1 MRTIKLTLAYDGTEF
16 HGWQVQPRGPTI
28 QATLMEAVEQVT
40 GARVAVDASGRTDA
54 GVHALGQVASFH
66 TESTIPVASLARAL
80 NRQIPPSI
88 RVLEAEEAP
97 PGFHARFQARAK
109 TYRYRLYCGEVCPP
123 HLWRYVHHC
132 RYPGRHPSRHSL
144 DEAAMTAAAPLFEGT
159 HDFTSMASSQGRG
172 RRTADEI
179 SEGSRT
185 RTIYLSR
192 LAREGE
198 ELVYTVRGSGFLH
211 HMVRNMVGTLLE
223 VGRSRLSA
231 EQIPEILAAR
241 RRTKAGPTLPGKG
254 LCLVSVEY

>member
-40 GARVAVDASGRTDA
+40 GARVPVDASGRTDA

-66 TESTIPVASLARAL
+66 TECTIPVASLVRAL

-109 TYRYRLYCGEVCPP
+109 TYRYRLYRGEVCPP
-123 HLWRYVHHC
+123 HLWRYVHHF
-132 RYPGRHPSRHSL
+132 RHSL
-144 DEAAMTAAAPLFEGT
+144 DEAAMTAAALLFEGT
-159 HDFTSMASSQGRG
+159 HDFTSMTSSQGRG
-172 RRTADEI
+172 RRTADDVP
-179 SEGSRT
+179 EGSRT

-223 VGRSRLSA
+223 VGRGRLA
-231 EQIPEILAAR
+231 ADQIPAILAAQ
-241 RRTKAGPTLPGKG
+241 RRTRAGPTLPGKG
-254 LCLVSVEY
+254 LWLVSVEY

>member
-40 GARVAVDASGRTDA
+40 GARVPVDASGRTDA

-66 TESTIPVASLARAL
+66 TESTIPVASLVRAL
-80 NRQIPPSI
+80 NRQIPPTI

-97 PGFHARFQARAK
+97 SGFHARFQARAK

-123 HLWRYVHHC
+123 HLWRYVHHF
-132 RYPGRHPSRHSL
+132 RHPL
-144 DEAAMTAAAPLFEGT
+144 DEVAMTAAAPLFEGT

-179 SEGSRT
+179 PEKSKI

-223 VGRSRLSA
+223 VGRGRLA
-231 EQIPEILAAR
+231 ADKIPEILAAR
-241 RRTKAGPTLPGKG
+241 RRTSAGPTLPGKG